1 MEPST
6 LMQALLL
13 AACCATPAAQ
23 AHAGPPDA
31 AAWVQPADSAAVQP
45 AGQAAAP
52 VQPAP
57 VDPVPRW
64 LARLAY
70 DRTEI
75 GGDAD
80 PWHAVVL
87 SLLHRDDQLVVE
99 GSIAHV
105 DRGIASHIRIGADVH
120 LPAWPGAYANVR
132 VQAAPDATVIPWLGG
147 ALELFQVLAPRWEAS
162 ALARADRFSEATV
175 NIFGLS
181 LAHFAGPWA
190 ARARLNAATVGDD
203 WAAFGSGHLR
213 RALRDPDSFLE
224 LGAGAGREVVEI
236 VQPGAPDIVQ
246 PDIRDAA
253 TAHAAAQIMAS
264 RRLGA
269 RVGVGYSR
277 YDGLSDRVHGSAA
290 VIVRW

>member
-13 AACCATPAAQ
+13 AACCAAPGAQ
-23 AHAGPPDA
+23 AQAGSPAD
-31 AAWVQPADSAAVQP
+31 AAWVQPAQ
-45 AGQAAAP
+45 
-52 VQPAP
+52 
-57 VDPVPRW
+57 VDTVPRW

-80 PWHAVVL
+80 PWHAVAL
-87 SLLHRDDQLVVE
+87 SILHRHQRVAVE

-105 DRGIASHIRIGADVH
+105 DRGIASDIRIGADAH
-120 LPAWPGAYANVR
+120 FPTWPGAYANVR
-132 VQAAPDATVIPWLGG
+132 GHVAPDATVIPSLGG

-162 ALARADRFSEATV
+162 ALARADRFAEATV
-175 NIFGLS
+175 SIFGLS
-181 LAHFAGPWA
+181 LAHFTGPWA
-190 ARARLNAATVGDD
+190 ARARLNTATVGAE

-213 RALRDPDSFLE
+213 LALRDPDSFLE

-253 TAHAAAQIMAS
+253 TAHAAAQLMAS

-277 YDGLSDRVHGSAA
+277 YDGLRDRVHGSAS